1 MRDDLN
7 AIPVFVTVVESGN
20 FASAA
25 AILHVT
31 RSAVGKTIARLEA
44 RLGVALFQR
53 TTRRQLL
60 TEEGEQ
66 FYLQCREA
74 LERIREAEETLQRGK
89 DEVQGRLRVSLPVLF
104 GQRCVAPLLFR
115 LSQRYPLLKLE
126 LHYSDRQVNLLEEG
140 FDLAVRIGSLADTG
154 SLRARALGEH
164 GMVLCAAAEYLRQQ
178 PAPQTIAG
186 LNEHRTLG
194 YLHNGQL
201 QKWQL
206 YDPQQGDVRFSPQTW
221 LIQDDFAAIA
231 AAVQQGMGIAWL
243 PDWLVAQALADG
255 TLQQVLAPSAQVR
268 FAIHAVWPEGPWL
281 PQKRGRRS
289 MPCGKGCL
297 LPQHLVSAER
307 NNRHLWRRRFSDSVQ
322 ATGAL
327 YAIASATRPSGT
339 GGTAIQR
346 AAGDTQ
352 YLRRPADVA
361 VDPGQGIDNQLLII
375 GLQSP
380 ARQRRRRGAIRLRQR
395 VGRQRV
401 ALIGESQHYL
411 QDALQL
417 AYVSR
422 PRQLAEVNQQRV

>member
-206 YDPQQGDVRFSPQTW
+206 YDPQQGEVRFSPQTW

-289 MPCGKGCL
+289 MPCGEGCL
-297 LPQHLVSAER
+297 LPQHLVSAEK
-307 NNRHLWRRRFSDSVQ
+307 
-322 ATGAL
+322 
-327 YAIASATRPSGT
+327 
-339 GGTAIQR
+339 
-346 AAGDTQ
+346 
-352 YLRRPADVA
+352 
-361 VDPGQGIDNQLLII
+361 
-375 GLQSP
+375 
-380 ARQRRRRGAIRLRQR
+380 
-395 VGRQRV
+395 
-401 ALIGESQHYL
+401 
-411 QDALQL
+411 
-417 AYVSR
+417 
-422 PRQLAEVNQQRV
+422 

>member
-25 AILHVT
+25 TILHVT

-66 FYLQCREA
+66 FYHQCREA
-74 LERIREAEETLQRGK
+74 LGRIREAEEALQRGK
-89 DEVQGRLRVSLPVLF
+89 GEVQGRLRISLPVLF

-154 SLRARALGEH
+154 LLRARALGEH
-164 GMVLCAAAEYLRQQ
+164 GMVLCAAAEYLRRQ
-178 PAPQTIAG
+178 PAPGTIAG
-186 LNEHRTLG
+186 LSEHRTLG

-201 QKWQL
+201 QNGNFTTRSRAKCA
-206 YDPQQGDVRFSPQTW
+206 SPRRRGWCRMTLPPSPRGGSSREW
-221 LIQDDFAAIA
+221 ASR
-231 AAVQQGMGIAWL
+231 L

-255 TLQQVLAPSAQVR
+255 TLQQVLAPSDRVR

-281 PQKRGRRS
+281 PQKRG
-289 MPCGKGCL
+289 
-297 LPQHLVSAER
+297 
-307 NNRHLWRRRFSDSVQ
+307 
-322 ATGAL
+322 
-327 YAIASATRPSGT
+327 
-339 GGTAIQR
+339 
-346 AAGDTQ
+346 
-352 YLRRPADVA
+352 
-361 VDPGQGIDNQLLII
+361 
-375 GLQSP
+375 
-380 ARQRRRRGAIRLRQR
+380 
-395 VGRQRV
+395 
-401 ALIGESQHYL
+401 
-411 QDALQL
+411 
-417 AYVSR
+417 
-422 PRQLAEVNQQRV
+422 